1 MEFMPSSFRPGLKN
15 TKKSFVL
22 RKGRTTS
29 AQRRALKSLKKQHTI
44 QLGEDKVDFSAAFEG
59 SSKKLIADVGF
70 GSGES
75 LLYMADKFNEVNF
88 VGIEVY
94 PPGIGSALNQIE
106 QNKLTNLKIIESDVF
121 DLLETKVTNETFDA
135 MIFLYP
141 DPWPKRK
148 HLKRRLLSEDFLNLL
163 YDKVA
168 MGGVVFCKTDWEDY
182 YTQVKEAI
190 VSDNRWLREDLTSL
204 PEYLKSLP
212 QTKYEK
218 KAQIEGREP
227 RELLFRKTS
236 G

>member
-1 MEFMPSSFRPGLKN
+1 MPSSLRPELKN
-15 TKKSFVL
+15 AKKSFVL

-29 AQRRALKSLKKQHTI
+29 AQRRALKYLKKQHTI
-44 QLGEDKVDFSAAFEG
+44 QLGEDKVVFSAAFEW
-59 SSKKLIADVGF
+59 SPTKLIADVGF

-75 LLYMADKFNEVNF
+75 LLYMADRFNEVNF

-163 YDKVA
+163 YDKVII
-168 MGGVVFCKTDWEDY
+168 GGLVFCKTDWGDY
-182 YTQVKEAI
+182 YTQVKEA
-190 VSDNRWLREDLTSL
+190 VASDNGWLREDLTNL

-212 QTKYEK
+212 QTKYER
-218 KAQIEGREP
+218 KALIEGRES
-227 RELLFRKTS
+227 RELLFRNTPR
-236 G
+236 

>member
-1 MEFMPSSFRPGLKN
+1 MPSSLRPELKN
-15 TKKSFVL
+15 VKKSFVL

-29 AQRRALKSLKKQHTI
+29 AQRRALKYLKKKHTI
-44 QLGEDKVDFSAAFEG
+44 QLGEGRVDFSAAFEG
-59 SSKKLIADVGF
+59 SPKKLIADVGF

-75 LLYMADKFNEVNF
+75 LLYMADRFNEVNF

-94 PPGIGSALNQIE
+94 PSGIGSALNQIE

-163 YDKVA
+163 YDKVVI
-168 MGGVVFCKTDWEDY
+168 GGLVFCKTDWGDY
-182 YTQVKEAI
+182 YTQVKEA
-190 VSDNRWLREDLTSL
+190 VASDNGWLREDLTNL

-212 QTKYEK
+212 QTKYER
-218 KAQIEGREP
+218 KALIEGRES
-227 RELLFRKTS
+227 RELIFRKTPR
-236 G
+236 